1 MTTAKAERS
10 LRLLGK
16 KTLELD
22 RQTAASGE
30 IFYDS
35 TTTTLRLYDGVTV
48 GGKVVGKTDVITLA
62 NGSVIKDSA
71 SGAIS
76 FGLGAGTEG
85 QSTGAVAIGN
95 YAGFSQQQN
104 NSVAIGSGAGQ
115 GSQNTQSVAIGYQ
128 AGYSVQGGNAI
139 AIGPYAGRI
148 NQHNTTII
156 LSATGSILNS
166 EGTGRL
172 YIAPIRST
180 TATANVLYYNSTN
193 KEVTYAALPTIPTNN
208 NQLTNGAGYITG
220 SGPTIS
226 GAAISNAVG
235 MSFAAGVAVS
245 EFSSDGTFAANAS
258 NKVPVES
265 AVKTY
270 VTTRGYITST
280 GIASQTGNSGKYLTT
295 DGTSTSWGTV
305 ATLPTQTS
313 NIGRILTTD
322 GTTASW
328 ITPASSRLKL
338 LTNSTGTVSHGF
350 SDGPVWRHSSISA
363 NFTAN
368 FNGVP
373 TTEGTVLT
381 VTLQL
386 VQGVT
391 PYMPTAVQVEGI
403 SAGSILWFGGVS
415 TGNASKTNVVIFT
428 LIRSASTWA
437 VLGEVKSYG

>member
-22 RQTAASGE
+22 RQSATSGE
-30 IFYDS
+30 IFYDNV
-35 TTTTLRLYDGVTV
+35 TQTLRLYDGVTV
-48 GGKVVGKTDVITLA
+48 GGKIVGKTDVITLA

-76 FGLGAGTEG
+76 FGLGAGIEG

-95 YAGFSQQQN
+95 YAGSSQQQN

-172 YIAPIRST
+172 YIDPIRST
-180 TATANVLYYNSTN
+180 TATANVLYYNTTS
-193 KEVTYAALPTIPTNN
+193 KEVTYAALPLEIPTQTGQSGKYLTTNGTTVSWDTVSSFSGSYTDLTNKPTIPTNN
-208 NQLTNGAGYITG
+208 NQLTNGAGYIT
-220 SGPTIS
+220 
-226 GAAISNAVG
+226 A
-235 MSFAAGVAVS
+235 
-245 EFSSDGTFAANAS
+245 
-258 NKVPVES
+258 
-265 AVKTY
+265 
-270 VTTRGYITST
+270 T
-280 GIASQTGNSGKYLTT
+280 GIATQTGNSGKYLTT
-295 DGTSTSWGTV
+295 DGTTTSWGTV
-305 ATLPTQTS
+305 STFSGSYVDLTNKPTIDTLAPSQTG
-313 NIGRILTTD
+313 NIGKILTTS
-322 GTTASW
+322 GTAVSW
-328 ITPASSRLKL
+328 VAPNSSRLKL
-338 LTNSTGTVSHGF
+338 MTNATGLTSHTF
-350 SDGPVWRHSSISA
+350 SDGPVWRHTSISG

-373 TTEGTVLT
+373 ATEGTVLT
-381 VTLQL
+381 VVLQL
-386 VQGVT
+386 VQGAT
-391 PYMPTAVQVEGI
+391 PYMPTAVNVEGVT
-403 SAGSILWFGGVS
+403 AGSILWFGNVS
-415 TGNASKTNVVIFT
+415 SGNANKTNVVTFT
-428 LIRSASTWA
+428 LIRSGSAWA
-437 VLGEVKSYG
+437 TLGEVKSFG